1 MAKEAAV
8 AQVSQNETFDQWRI
22 KTNLNI
28 TKGNNQENK
37 LGDLAFFGKSPKKIT
52 HVGILID
59 NTKIVHAYGVVRID
73 KFTSEGIYNNE
84 EKRIT
89 HILQKVKRVN

>member
-8 AQVSQNETFDQWRI
+8 ASVSQSETFDQWRV

-37 LGDLAFFGKSPKKIT
+37 LGDLALLENGESD
-52 HVGILID
+52 L
-59 NTKIVHAYGVVRID
+59 
-73 KFTSEGIYNNE
+73 TSAVYNA
-84 EKRIT
+84 RDYSIAMS
-89 HILQKVKRVN
+89 IALG

>member
-28 TKGNNQENK
+28 TKGNNQEDK
-37 LGDLAFFGKSPKKIT
+37 LGDLALLENGESD
-52 HVGILID
+52 L
-59 NTKIVHAYGVVRID
+59 
-73 KFTSEGIYNNE
+73 TSAVNNARDYSIE
-84 EKRIT
+84 MSIA
-89 HILQKVKRVN
+89 LG

>member
-28 TKGNNQENK
+28 TKGNNQEDK
-37 LGDLAFFGKSPKKIT
+37 LGDLALLENGEADLTSAVNNARDYAIAMSIALGQSLRKGKIKWQM
-52 HVGILID
+52 ILKMD
-59 NTKIVHAYGVVRID
+59 WLSFMEIV
-73 KFTSEGIYNNE
+73 
-84 EKRIT
+84 
-89 HILQKVKRVN
+89 

>member
-28 TKGNNQENK
+28 TKGNNQEDK
-37 LGDLAFFGKSPKKIT
+37 LGDLALLENGESD
-52 HVGILID
+52 L
-59 NTKIVHAYGVVRID
+59 
-73 KFTSEGIYNNE
+73 TSAVINARDYSIAMSIALG
-84 EKRIT
+84 
-89 HILQKVKRVN
+89 

>member
-28 TKGNNQENK
+28 TKGNNQEDK
-37 LGDLAFFGKSPKKIT
+37 LGDLA
-52 HVGILID
+52 
-59 NTKIVHAYGVVRID
+59 
-73 KFTSEGIYNNE
+73 
-84 EKRIT
+84 
-89 HILQKVKRVN
+89 

>member
-28 TKGNNQENK
+28 TKGNNQEDK
-37 LGDLAFFGKSPKKIT
+37 LGDLALLENGEADLTSAVNNARDKWQM
-52 HVGILID
+52 ILKMD
-59 NTKIVHAYGVVRID
+59 WLRMLGPRLSHY
-73 KFTSEGIYNNE
+73 
-84 EKRIT
+84 
-89 HILQKVKRVN
+89 ILLPA